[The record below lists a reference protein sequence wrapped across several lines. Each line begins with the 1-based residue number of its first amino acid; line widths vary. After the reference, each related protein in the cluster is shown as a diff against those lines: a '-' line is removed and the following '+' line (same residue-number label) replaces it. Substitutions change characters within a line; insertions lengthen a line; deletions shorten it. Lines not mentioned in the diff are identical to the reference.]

1 MNVIKTNSGL
11 SARQETSYSNRLTSI
26 TQRFI
31 ARTIFLTLLTIVALA
46 ATSCKQDTKA
56 ADTAA
61 LDKDNPAVAD
71 TTKQPKVNIKVNRRF
86 DDKGNLLAF
95 DSTYS
100 TYYSYIGADTLRM
113 DSLMKSFD
121 TWFGRNHSTLFD
133 RQFNSLFFDD
143 TLRHHDFFHNDFFMK
158 RYELNDRYL
167 RDMMH
172 RMDSLKNEFYEEH
185 RKTPASRKDA

>member
-1 MNVIKTNSGL
+1 MNVFHDSGL
-11 SARQETSYSNRLTSI
+11 SARQETIHPNRLTLS
-26 TQRFI
+26 TPRFI
-31 ARTIFLTLLTIVALA
+31 ARTILFTLLTIVALTG
-46 ATSCKQDTKA
+46 TSCKRDTRAQDA
-56 ADTAA
+56 AT
-61 LDKDNPAVAD
+61 LDESSRAVSD
-71 TTKQPKVNIKVNRRF
+71 TTNQPRVNIQVNRRY

-95 DSTYS
+95 DSTYTS
-100 TYYSYIGADTLRM
+100 YYSNIKGDSSRT

-121 TWFGRNHSTLFD
+121 TWFGRNHSSLFD

-143 TLRHHDFFHNDFFMK
+143 TLRHHDFFHDDFFMK

-185 RKTPASRKDA
+185 RKSPASGKDA

>member
-46 ATSCKQDTKA
+46 ATSCKQDTRA
-56 ADTAA
+56 QDTAS
-61 LDKDNPAVAD
+61 LDGNRRAMSD
-71 TTKQPKVNIKVNRRF
+71 TTNQPKVNIKVNRRF

-100 TYYSYIGADTLRM
+100 SYYSNIKGDTLRM

-121 TWFGRNHSTLFD
+121 TWFGRNHSPLFD

-143 TLRHHDFFHNDFFMK
+143 TLRSQDFFHNDFFMK

-172 RMDSLKNEFYEEH
+172 RMDSLKNGFYVEH
-185 RKTPASRKDA
+185 RKSSASGKDL